1 MEILFFKKKNSS
13 QGKALETRTSIYK
26 RTEAAYALK
35 MKTSRAIYSEVT
47 QKFGFMAFN
56 LRMFEDE
63 KKARMGLIECVTHG
77 LVTPY
82 DVVYE
87 KEGNFCFF
95 IFRR

>member
-1 MEILFFKKKNSS
+1 
-13 QGKALETRTSIYK
+13 
-26 RTEAAYALK
+26 

-95 IFRR
+95 EGEYDHNIINYQLTFF